1 MSFLFIQPIPTISP
15 GFRYLCMEKMDGPL
29 TDVVP
34 LLVTAASAK
43 KGRSA
48 SASTAPTA
56 IDLGP
61 IATTLISH
69 LEAFHAM
76 RLLFVDVKADN
87 FMLAPEGGSGGTAQK
102 KKKPK
107 ASRKAMSSSELHAS
121 RIRLIDFGLVEK
133 YRDLSRGGHREDA
146 HPDAPFVGTPEYA
159 SLNVLGGHTP
169 SRRDDLEAV
178 GYVLSDV
185 IIRAVRYGTA
195 GTKSS
200 GRKQQQ
206 QQKAQ
211 QTDTGVF
218 PWSSCTSDDDVLRV
232 KLAEVE
238 ECLGGGR
245 TKKKKS
251 AASSAKSGPRT
262 AFFASLG
269 AGGNEDVE
277 DAMREYFAAVRGLEY
292 SEKPDYD
299 ELRDIVSDLSVK
311 IALGGGAGVR
321 KRATPSKARGRAG
334 AKKADS
340 ESDEESDVE
349 YGEDVRADD
358 FSPSPP
364 KKRKGRSTA
373 ASRRAAP
380 AAAAAAQV
388 DEDSD
393 VIMIDS
399 SDDDDEDN
407 VADYHTAMDWE
418 SVRSDENK
426 TPAGRTYASR
436 GGRGAGSAS
445 AAVTGASEESNE
457 CSILEIVVVDGPM
470 KGLSFGLGG
479 DSADTVTIGSNP
491 AKRGSG
497 AVFKLAK
504 DKQVA
509 VSHVKVAIFS
519 AKGGSHSVRVTDLK
533 AEGGTE
539 VNGKDIP
546 SGKFKQ
552 AFIGSKIAIGGTV
565 LQIKA
570 A

>member
-1 MSFLFIQPIPTISP
+1 
-15 GFRYLCMEKMDGPL
+15 MEGPL

-34 LLVTAASAK
+34 LLVTSAAAQ

-87 FMLAPEGGSGGTAQK
+87 FMLAPEGSGGTAQK
-102 KKKPK
+102 KKKK
-107 ASRKAMSSSELHAS
+107 TKSSALASASELLAS

-185 IIRAVRYGTA
+185 LIRAVRYGTA

-200 GRKQQQ
+200 GGRKQQQQQQ

-211 QTDTGVF
+211 QTDAGVF
-218 PWSSCTSDDDVLRV
+218 PWSSCTSDDDVLSV

-238 ECLGGGR
+238 ECLGHGR

-251 AASSAKSGPRT
+251 AASSTKSGT
-262 AFFASLG
+262 TFFASLG

-311 IALGGGAGVR
+311 IALGGGTGAR

-364 KKRKGRSTA
+364 KKRKGRATA

-426 TPAGRTYASR
+426 TPAGRMYASR

-445 AAVTGASEESNE
+445 AAVTGASEEEEESNE
-457 CSILEIVVVDGPM
+457 GSILEIVVVDGPM
-470 KGLSFGLGG
+470 KGHSFGLGG
-479 DSADTVTIGSNP
+479 DSADTVTVGSNP

-539 VNGKDIP
+539 VNGKDVP

-552 AFIGSKIAIGGTV
+552 AFIGSKITIGGTV

>member
-1 MSFLFIQPIPTISP
+1 
-15 GFRYLCMEKMDGPL
+15 MEKMEGPL

-34 LLVTAASAK
+34 LLVTSAAAK

-48 SASTAPTA
+48 STSTPTTA

-102 KKKPK
+102 KKKKPK
-107 ASRKAMSSSELHAS
+107 TKSSASASASELLAS

-185 IIRAVRYGTA
+185 LIRAVRYGTA

-200 GRKQQQ
+200 GRKQQ
-206 QQKAQ
+206 AQ
-211 QTDTGVF
+211 QTDAGVF
-218 PWSSCTSDDDVLRV
+218 PWSSCTSDDDVLSV
-232 KLAEVE
+232 KLAEVD
-238 ECLGGGR
+238 ECPGGGR

-251 AASSAKSGPRT
+251 AASSTKSGT
-262 AFFASLG
+262 TFFASLG

-311 IALGGGAGVR
+311 IAGGGGTGVR

-364 KKRKGRSTA
+364 KKRKGRATA

-445 AAVTGASEESNE
+445 AVMAGASEESNE
-457 CSILEIVVVDGPM
+457 GSILEIVVVDGPM
-470 KGLSFGLGG
+470 KGHSFGLGG
-479 DSADTVTIGSNP
+479 DSADTVTVGSNP

-509 VSHVKVAIFS
+509 ASHVKVAIFS

-539 VNGKDIP
+539 VNGKEIP

-565 LQIKA
+565 LQIKTA
-570 A
+570 

>member
-1 MSFLFIQPIPTISP
+1 
-15 GFRYLCMEKMDGPL
+15 MEKMDGPL

-34 LLVTAASAK
+34 LLVTSASAK
-43 KGRSA
+43 KGWSAGRS
-48 SASTAPTA
+48 

-87 FMLAPEGGSGGTAQK
+87 FMLAPEGGSGSTTQK
-102 KKKPK
+102 KKKT
-107 ASRKAMSSSELHAS
+107 SRKAMSSSELLAS

-169 SRRDDLEAV
+169 GRRDDLEAV

-200 GRKQQQ
+200 G
-206 QQKAQ
+206 
-211 QTDTGVF
+211 VF
-218 PWSSCTSDDDVLRV
+218 PWSSCTSDDDVLSV

-251 AASSAKSGPRT
+251 AASSTKSGPRT

-311 IALGGGAGVR
+311 IAGGGGTGAR

-364 KKRKGRSTA
+364 KKRKGRATA

-418 SVRSDENK
+418 SVRADENK

-445 AAVTGASEESNE
+445 AAVAGASSSSEEE
-457 CSILEIVVVDGPM
+457 AKEGSILEIVVVDGPM
-470 KGLSFGLGG
+470 KGHSFGLGG

-491 AKRGSG
+491 AKRGGG

-552 AFIGSKIAIGGTV
+552 AFIGSKIAIGDTV

>member
-1 MSFLFIQPIPTISP
+1 
-15 GFRYLCMEKMDGPL
+15 
-29 TDVVP
+29 
-34 LLVTAASAK
+34 
-43 KGRSA
+43 
-48 SASTAPTA
+48 
-56 IDLGP
+56 
-61 IATTLISH
+61 
-69 LEAFHAM
+69 
-76 RLLFVDVKADN
+76 
-87 FMLAPEGGSGGTAQK
+87 
-102 KKKPK
+102 
-107 ASRKAMSSSELHAS
+107 
-121 RIRLIDFGLVEK
+121 
-133 YRDLSRGGHREDA
+133 
-146 HPDAPFVGTPEYA
+146 
-159 SLNVLGGHTP
+159 
-169 SRRDDLEAV
+169 
-178 GYVLSDV
+178 
-185 IIRAVRYGTA
+185 
-195 GTKSS
+195 
-200 GRKQQQ
+200 
-206 QQKAQ
+206 
-211 QTDTGVF
+211 
-218 PWSSCTSDDDVLRV
+218 
-232 KLAEVE
+232 
-238 ECLGGGR
+238 
-245 TKKKKS
+245 
-251 AASSAKSGPRT
+251 
-262 AFFASLG
+262 
-269 AGGNEDVE
+269 
-277 DAMREYFAAVRGLEY
+277 MREYFAVVRGLEY

-311 IALGGGAGVR
+311 IAVGGGTGAR
-321 KRATPSKARGRAG
+321 KRATPSKSRGRAG

-349 YGEDVRADD
+349 YSEDVRADD

-364 KKRKGRSTA
+364 KKRKGRATA

-445 AAVTGASEESNE
+445 AAVTGASEEEEEEESNE
-457 CSILEIVVVDGPM
+457 GSILEIVVVDGPM
-470 KGLSFGLGG
+470 KGHSFGLGG
-479 DSADTVTIGSNP
+479 DSADTVTVGSNP

>member
-1 MSFLFIQPIPTISP
+1 MSFLFIITHSITSPT
-15 GFRYLCMEKMDGPL
+15 GFRYLCMEKMEGPL
-29 TDVVP
+29 ADVVP
-34 LLVTAASAK
+34 LLVTSAAAK

-102 KKKPK
+102 KKPK
-107 ASRKAMSSSELHAS
+107 TKSSASASELLAS

-206 QQKAQ
+206 QKAQ

-251 AASSAKSGPRT
+251 AASSTKSGT
-262 AFFASLG
+262 TFFASLG

-311 IALGGGAGVR
+311 IALGGGTGVR

-364 KKRKGRSTA
+364 KKRKGRATA

-445 AAVTGASEESNE
+445 AAVAGASEESNE
-457 CSILEIVVVDGPM
+457 GSILEIVVVDGPM
-470 KGLSFGLGG
+470 KGHSFGLGG
-479 DSADTVTIGSNP
+479 DSADTVTVGSNP

-497 AVFKLAK
+497 AIFKLAK

-565 LQIKA
+565 LQIKTA
-570 A
+570 